1 MDLVESNSK
10 VSAQVFC
17 MNVAFQMLG
26 EKDIF
31 RKVFGFG
38 DILELIGDEM
48 FPFLRKFSH
57 HQVSRVTKEGFKVIC
72 GNYTLKDKPSTIST
86 LNCTSLLSDKTLCGG
101 RGRQVGH

>member
-17 MNVAFQMLG
+17 MNVAFQMLR

-48 FPFLRKFSH
+48 LPLLRKFCI
-57 HQVSRVTKEGFKVIC
+57 TKCQGSPRKAKVRKGAC
-72 GNYTLKDKPSTIST
+72 RYL
-86 LNCTSLLSDKTLCGG
+86 
-101 RGRQVGH
+101 